1 MVILDH
7 LILRVRDPAASA
19 RFYQEVL
26 GFRHEGRAGPF
37 ELVRVNEGLT
47 LDLMGEAPRDPVH
60 LAFCLNRANLDAVH
74 RRLVERSIAFGSAP
88 FDRSGGPLQKS
99 QGARGMAD
107 AWYFYDPDGHNLEV
121 RSHEPATHAR
131 QELPSLVAG
140 QHLGCI
146 LNPSQCKSRSD

>member
-7 LILRVRDPAASA
+7 IILRVGDPTASA

-37 ELVRVNEGLT
+37 EVVRVNESFT
-47 LDLMGEAPRDPVH
+47 LDLMGEPPSDLVH
-60 LAFCLNRANLDAVH
+60 LAFCHDRISFDAVH
-74 RRLVERSIAFGSAP
+74 RNLGKRSIAFGSTP
-88 FDRSGGPLQKS
+88 FDREGGPLAKS

-121 RSHEPATHAR
+121 RCYEPGR
-131 QELPSLVAG
+131 
-140 QHLGCI
+140 
-146 LNPSQCKSRSD
+146 